1 MIKYVY
7 IGNVKQLN
15 LLRIA
20 VVDFVPHKNRGKLKI
35 KGVDSDVDLLY
46 EREVSSDFLSIN
58 RIRNYK
64 SPLGNDLY
72 NISLE
77 EALNLISGIG
87 TTNNI
92 EFFKGED
99 FAKKQILAIQRKKR
113 SYVKKL
119 AEEKLLNQEFL
130 EKIHIKGQ
138 ELDLKWKEI
147 LEKYSKI
154 YENYCKQ
161 FSLIGRLFGGIITTK
176 PWILEAN
183 KRVELVEN
191 ILNESPNRIKFKC
204 SDRIKTQIELLIE
217 PAIGINDKEKI
228 KLRDKGVNCQ
238 EIVNLKITLVR
249 RPFNDDNIGEK
260 VYVKYAEGKCTN
272 CLREHQISFPEG
284 MTLLYFRDD
293 KNIINDFLKN
303 NIRF

>member
-1 MIKYVY
+1 MTKYVY
-7 IGNVKQLN
+7 IGRVKNLN

-20 VVDFVPHKNRGKLKI
+20 VVEFVPHSNRNKLKI
-35 KGVDSDVDLLY
+35 KGVDSDVELLY
-46 EREVSSDFLSIN
+46 EREVSNDFLSIN
-58 RIRNYK
+58 GIKNYK

-87 TTNNI
+87 TTDNI

-99 FAKKQILAIQRKKR
+99 FAKKQILAIQRKKI

-119 AEEKLLNQEFL
+119 AEEKLLNEDFL
-130 EKIHIKGQ
+130 EKIKIKGQ

-154 YENYCKQ
+154 YKTYSGN
-161 FSLIGRLFGGIITTK
+161 FSLISRVFGGIVTTK
-176 PWILEAN
+176 PWILEAI
-183 KRVELVEN
+183 KRDELVDQIISEVPHFIN
-191 ILNESPNRIKFKC
+191 LKC
-204 SDRIKTQIELLIE
+204 SDRFKSQIELLIE
-217 PAIGINDKEKI
+217 PAISIKDDEKL
-228 KLRDKGVNCQ
+228 KLRNKGVNCQ

-249 RPFNDDNIGEK
+249 RPFNDDRIGEK
-260 VYVKYAEGKCTN
+260 VYVKYAEGNCTN
-272 CLREHQISFPEG
+272 CLRDHQISFPEG

-293 KNIINDFLKN
+293 KKLINDFLKKS
-303 NIRF
+303 IRL